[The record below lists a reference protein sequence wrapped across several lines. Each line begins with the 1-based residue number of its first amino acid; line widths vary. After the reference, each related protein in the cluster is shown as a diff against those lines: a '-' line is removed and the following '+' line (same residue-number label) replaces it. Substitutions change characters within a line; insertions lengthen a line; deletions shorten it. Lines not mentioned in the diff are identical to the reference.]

1 MRTAV
6 ISTVGASVSFFVPG
20 ADLAVQPALQPAVQP
35 AFLQPAFLQPAAQ
48 TPLQPA
54 FLQPDTIRAAPEVVA
69 IPSAQIVEDANEGP
83 RWFVYGFFAAV
94 LAMAARSRLQLSTA
108 TLATA
113 GQVERTFDARAEI
126 DAFAEERRKRLE
138 SLITVKEAT
147 RVAHERMSL
156 FDAEQTVGPDARAA
170 LDAFAAKRGNRLET
184 FVMQAPISDAVW
196 ADSYSAALERAR
208 RGAAAT
214 DPAPSIST
222 DTQGVVVP
230 SAAPKPKASK
240 KPKRD
245 AWKEGIFAP
254 AVLGAKAVMGE
265 QQLKELRASV
275 ITKHSKVIAD
285 FVDTSESAFGQL
297 VLQRMFDYAD
307 KDGNGTLDK
316 EELRSAL
323 FDLGFD
329 FLDEKQVDKI
339 MNNADKDKND
349 VIDFEEF
356 VKATPKSLR
365 TNLVKLAKKNGHDLG
380 FLV

>member
-1 MRTAV
+1 
-6 ISTVGASVSFFVPG
+6 
-20 ADLAVQPALQPAVQP
+20 
-35 AFLQPAFLQPAAQ
+35 
-48 TPLQPA
+48 
-54 FLQPDTIRAAPEVVA
+54 
-69 IPSAQIVEDANEGP
+69 
-83 RWFVYGFFAAV
+83 
-94 LAMAARSRLQLSTA
+94 
-108 TLATA
+108 
-113 GQVERTFDARAEI
+113 
-126 DAFAEERRKRLE
+126 
-138 SLITVKEAT
+138 
-147 RVAHERMSL
+147 MSL

-214 DPAPSIST
+214 DPAP
-222 DTQGVVVP
+222 GVVVP

-254 AVLGAKAVMGE
+254 AVLGAKAVRGE